1 MFSIPHLVIIF
12 VVVLVVFGPE
22 KLPDLARNIGKILGE
37 FRRATGDL
45 QSTFEGHLR
54 DIERE
59 SSMRQTITGP
69 GTTIAP
75 PVATTPAQTT
85 IGQPKAD
92 STSAAG
98 TVPGDA
104 PHGWTVAPPNSSAGE
119 NVGTP
124 PASAVETPGATP
136 AAATVEAPGATQVD
150 VGHAQ
155 ADGPKLTQEPAVSPP
170 FASPHGEQGKQ
181 ADPGEASAAVA
192 PEPENEKGSDGG
204 IPN

>member
-22 KLPDLARNIGKILGE
+22 KLPDLARNIGKVLGE

-45 QSTFEGHLR
+45 QSTFESHLR

-59 SSMRQTITGP
+59 SSMRQASTGT

-75 PVATTPAQTT
+75 PVAPPARTT
-85 IGQPKAD
+85 IDQPKTD

-104 PHGWTVAPPNSSAGE
+104 PHGWTVAPPSSSAGE
-119 NVGTP
+119 NAGTLS
-124 PASAVETPGATP
+124 ASGETPGATQ
-136 AAATVEAPGATQVD
+136 ADA
-150 VGHAQ
+150 GHAQ
-155 ADGPKLTQEPAVSPP
+155 TDAVKLTQEPSDSPS
-170 FASPHGEQGKQ
+170 FASPQGEQDKQ
-181 ADPGEASAAVA
+181 ADKDPASAALA
-192 PEPENEKGSDGG
+192 PEPGNEKGSDGG

>member
-54 DIERE
+54 EIERE
-59 SSMRQTITGP
+59 SSMRQTSTGS

-75 PVATTPAQTT
+75 PVAPPAQTT
-85 IGQPKAD
+85 IGQPKTD

-119 NVGTP
+119 NAGTL
-124 PASAVETPGATP
+124 PASTVETPGAT
-136 AAATVEAPGATQVD
+136 
-150 VGHAQ
+150 Q
-155 ADGPKLTQEPAVSPP
+155 ADAGHVQADAVKLTQEPAVSPP
-170 FASPHGEQGKQ
+170 FASPQGQQGKQ
-181 ADPGEASAAVA
+181 ADPGQSSAAA
-192 PEPENEKGSDGG
+192 AAEPGNEKGSDGG

>member
-69 GTTIAP
+69 GTTIVP
-75 PVATTPAQTT
+75 PVAPPAQTT
-85 IGQPKAD
+85 IGLSKTD
-92 STSAAG
+92 FTSAAG

-119 NVGTP
+119 NAGTL
-124 PASAVETPGATP
+124 PAP
-136 AAATVEAPGATQVD
+136 TVDAPGATQAD
-150 VGHAQ
+150 AGHVQ
-155 ADGPKLTQEPAVSPP
+155 ADADVKLTQEPGISPP
-170 FASPHGEQGKQ
+170 FASPQGKQ
-181 ADPGEASAAVA
+181 AETGQASAAVA
-192 PEPENEKGSDGG
+192 PEPGNEKGSDGG

>member
-22 KLPDLARNIGKILGE
+22 KLPDLARNIGKVLGE

-54 DIERE
+54 EIERE
-59 SSMRQTITGP
+59 SSMRQTSTGS

-75 PVATTPAQTT
+75 PVAPPAQTT
-85 IGQPKAD
+85 IGQPKTD

-104 PHGWTVAPPNSSAGE
+104 PHGWTVAPPNPSAGE
-119 NVGTP
+119 NAGS
-124 PASAVETPGATP
+124 PADSSAEAT
-136 AAATVEAPGATQVD
+136 GATQAD
-150 VGHAQ
+150 ASHAQ
-155 ADGPKLTQEPAVSPP
+155 PDVVKLTQEPLVSPP
-170 FASPHGEQGKQ
+170 GKK
-181 ADPGEASAAVA
+181 ADLDEASAAGA
-192 PEPENEKGSDGG
+192 PKPVREKGSDGG
-204 IPN
+204 AN

>member
-104 PHGWTVAPPNSSAGE
+104 PHGWTVAPPNPPSGE
-119 NVGTP
+119 NAGTP
-124 PASAVETPGATP
+124 PASTVETPGAT
-136 AAATVEAPGATQVD
+136 
-150 VGHAQ
+150 Q
-155 ADGPKLTQEPAVSPP
+155 ADAGHVQADAAKLTQEPAVSPP

-181 ADPGEASAAVA
+181 ADPGQASAAAA
-192 PEPENEKGSDGG
+192 PEPGNEKGSDGG

>member
-59 SSMRQTITGP
+59 SSMRQTIVGP
-69 GTTIAP
+69 AMTIAP
-75 PVATTPAQTT
+75 PVAPPAQTT
-85 IGQPKAD
+85 IGQPKTD

-104 PHGWTVAPPNSSAGE
+104 PHGWTVAPPNSFAGE
-119 NVGTP
+119 NAGTL
-124 PASAVETPGATP
+124 PASGETPGAT
-136 AAATVEAPGATQVD
+136 
-150 VGHAQ
+150 Q
-155 ADGPKLTQEPAVSPP
+155 ADAVKLTQEPGASPP
-170 FASPHGEQGKQ
+170 FANLHGEQGKQ
-181 ADPGEASAAVA
+181 ADPGQASAALA
-192 PEPENEKGSDGG
+192 PEPGNEKGTDGG

>member
-22 KLPDLARNIGKILGE
+22 KLPDLARNIGKVLGE

-59 SSMRQTITGP
+59 SSMRHTITGP
-69 GTTIAP
+69 PMTIAP
-75 PVATTPAQTT
+75 PVAPPAQTT
-85 IGQPKAD
+85 FGQPKTD

-119 NVGTP
+119 SAGTS
-124 PASAVETPGATP
+124 PASVETPGATQ
-136 AAATVEAPGATQVD
+136 ADA
-150 VGHAQ
+150 GHAR
-155 ADGPKLTQEPAVSPP
+155 ADAVKLTQE
-170 FASPHGEQGKQ
+170 
-181 ADPGEASAAVA
+181 
-192 PEPENEKGSDGG
+192 
-204 IPN
+204 

>member
-59 SSMRQTITGP
+59 SSMRQTNTGP

-75 PVATTPAQTT
+75 PVAPPAQTT
-85 IGQPKAD
+85 IVQPKTEP
-92 STSAAG
+92 TSAAG

-119 NVGTP
+119 NAGTP
-124 PASAVETPGATP
+124 PASTVETPGATQ
-136 AAATVEAPGATQVD
+136 AD
-150 VGHAQ
+150 VGHAETD
-155 ADGPKLTQEPAVSPP
+155 AVKLTQEAGVIPP
-170 FASPHGEQGKQ
+170 VASPKDQQGKQ
-181 ADPGEASAAVA
+181 AEPGQASAAAA
-192 PEPENEKGSDGG
+192 PEPGNEKGSDGG

>member
-22 KLPDLARNIGKILGE
+22 KLPDLARNIGKVLGE

-59 SSMRQTITGP
+59 SSMRQTSTGP
-69 GTTIAP
+69 GTTVAP
-75 PVATTPAQTT
+75 PVASPAQTT
-85 IGQPKAD
+85 IAQPKTD

-104 PHGWTVAPPNSSAGE
+104 PHGWTVAPPNSSAAE
-119 NVGTP
+119 NAGTV
-124 PASAVETPGATP
+124 PASTVETPGAT
-136 AAATVEAPGATQVD
+136 
-150 VGHAQ
+150 Q
-155 ADGPKLTQEPAVSPP
+155 ADAGHVQADTVKLTQEPRVSPP
-170 FASPHGEQGKQ
+170 VASQQEKQ
-181 ADPGEASAAVA
+181 ADPGQASAAAA
-192 PEPENEKGSDGG
+192 PEPGNEKGSDGG

>member
-104 PHGWTVAPPNSSAGE
+104 PHGWTVAPPNPPAGE
-119 NVGTP
+119 NAGTP
-124 PASAVETPGATP
+124 PASTVETPGATQ
-136 AAATVEAPGATQVD
+136 AD

-155 ADGPKLTQEPAVSPP
+155 ADAARLTQEPAVSPP

-181 ADPGEASAAVA
+181 ADPGQASAAAA
-192 PEPENEKGSDGG
+192 PEPGNEKGSDGG

>member
-75 PVATTPAQTT
+75 PVATTSAQTT
-85 IGQPKAD
+85 IGQPKTD

-104 PHGWTVAPPNSSAGE
+104 PHGWTVAPPNPPAGE
-119 NVGTP
+119 NAGTP
-124 PASAVETPGATP
+124 PVSTVETPGAT
-136 AAATVEAPGATQVD
+136 
-150 VGHAQ
+150 Q
-155 ADGPKLTQEPAVSPP
+155 ADAGHVQADAAKLTQEPAVSPP

-181 ADPGEASAAVA
+181 ADPGQASAAGA
-192 PEPENEKGSDGG
+192 PEPGNEKGSDGG